1 MAYGIL
7 LEFDGSVG
15 KTQYDAVNEKLGID
29 MAKHGA
35 AGDLPDGLL
44 SHAGGTTADGFI
56 VYEVWESKA
65 KQEAFMAGA
74 LGSALGTVGVPQP
87 RKVTEVDIVG
97 HGAR

>member
-35 AGDLPDGLL
+35 GQWPDGLI
-44 SHAGGTTADGFI
+44 SHAGGTIADGFI
-56 VYEVWESKA
+56 VFEVWESKA
-65 KQEAFMAGA
+65 KQEAFMAGPLGNA
-74 LGSALGTVGVPQP
+74 LGEVGLPQP
-87 RKVTEVDIVG
+87 RKVTEVDVVG
-97 HGAR
+97 HGAP

>member
-15 KTQYDAVNEKLGID
+15 KTEYDAVNEKLGID
-29 MAKHGA
+29 MSNGS
-35 AGDLPDGLL
+35 GDWPDGLI
-44 SHAGGTTADGFI
+44 SHAGGTIADGFV

-65 KQEAFMAGA
+65 KHDAFMAGRLGAA
-74 LGSALGTVGVPQP
+74 LGAVGLPQP
-87 RKVTEVDIVG
+87 RQVTEVDVVG

>member
-7 LEFDGSVG
+7 LEFDNSVG

-29 MAKHGA
+29 MANGGA
-35 AGDLPDGLL
+35 GQWPEGLI
-44 SHAGGTTADGFI
+44 SHAGGTISDGFI

-65 KQEAFMAGA
+65 KQEAFMAGRLGAA
-74 LGSALGTVGVPQP
+74 LGAVGVPQP

-97 HGAR
+97 HAAP